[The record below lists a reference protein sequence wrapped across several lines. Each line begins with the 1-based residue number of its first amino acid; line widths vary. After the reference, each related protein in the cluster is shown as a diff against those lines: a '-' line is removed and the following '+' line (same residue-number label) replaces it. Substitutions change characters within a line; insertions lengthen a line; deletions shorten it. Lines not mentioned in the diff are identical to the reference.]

1 MATGFVDLASL
12 PFTMT
17 GLLEPE
23 QAVGSTAYL
32 TSKGLLPPPQEGLLS
47 ETSEMLASAISPAG
61 AAKTGLLGLGA
72 IAGARGA
79 KTTKL
84 GDLEFDPRFDK
95 RVKEQPRIQDTKV
108 TIEPTA
114 NLDAPTVSLAD
125 FEGYPFITSM
135 SDRTAAGGLLTAIDD
150 VALKRPVT
158 LQGGQD
164 WMFENPGMVWASAK
178 GPVKQIMQNAQVL
191 RDVTGQNPLYIPW
204 RMAPTGGDFATM
216 TGETM
221 LSYAESALPR
231 SIKGQVDK
239 SIKKFA
245 PDWKGID
252 SPESITQYRA
262 LPDRKRKAI
271 KKELDVQFRE
281 FGGLGIGQARL
292 AVTDPKQVS
301 GSDAQIM
308 NIGRVFADSPVVQ
321 MSGHASYPRGV
332 PGEGIGRVDKDIN
345 IFELLNRVV
354 QDRGIPNPASPRAT
368 DIRALQMKPYAGI
381 LDEQTLMRLG
391 Y

>member
-1 MATGFVDLASL
+1 
-12 PFTMT
+12 
-17 GLLEPE
+17 
-23 QAVGSTAYL
+23 
-32 TSKGLLPPPQEGLLS
+32 LPPPQEGLLS